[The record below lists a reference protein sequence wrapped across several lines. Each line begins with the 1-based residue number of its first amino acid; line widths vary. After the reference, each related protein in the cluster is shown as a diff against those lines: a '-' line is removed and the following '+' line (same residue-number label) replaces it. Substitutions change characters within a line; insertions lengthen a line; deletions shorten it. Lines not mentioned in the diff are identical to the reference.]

1 MFQNVRGVVPFG
13 DFGCKS
19 TENKTQ
25 PGCNHAFVAIFATRL
40 RVWGMVRKLFCAIQQ
55 AGEAK
60 THAQLVKYVLIPLI
74 ADAVRDSV
82 LV

>member
-25 PGCNHAFVAIFATRL
+25 PGCNHALEAKFATWL

-55 AGEAK
+55 ASEAK
-60 THAQLVKYVLIPLI
+60 THAQLVKYVLISLI